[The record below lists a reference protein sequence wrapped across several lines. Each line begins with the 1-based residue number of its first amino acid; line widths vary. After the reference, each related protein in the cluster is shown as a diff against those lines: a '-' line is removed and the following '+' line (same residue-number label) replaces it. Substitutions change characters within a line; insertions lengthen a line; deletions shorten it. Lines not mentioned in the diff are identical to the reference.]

1 MIVLNVGILYIS
13 FVDLSRGNDRS
24 IILGMLLYPIKLYFK
39 NLPIFITTVA
49 ALCLNIATWI
59 WLLIE
64 IRPQTEPVFLHYNI
78 LFGVDYVGEWWQ
90 VLYLP
95 ISGIVIIIVNAVMG
109 WLLFGRDKFLA
120 QILNG
125 ISLFCQLFL
134 LIAAALLV
142 FLNA

>member
-1 MIVLNVGILYIS
+1 MQ
-13 FVDLSRGNDRS
+13 
-24 IILGMLLYPIKLYFK
+24 LYPVKLYFK
-39 NLPIFITTVA
+39 HWPTL
-49 ALCLNIATWI
+49 LCSGVSLFLNIVIWV

-95 ISGIVIIIVNAVMG
+95 ISGLVIIIVNAVMG
-109 WLLFGRDKFLA
+109 WLLFSRDKFLA

>member
-1 MIVLNVGILYIS
+1 MQ
-13 FVDLSRGNDRS
+13 
-24 IILGMLLYPIKLYFK
+24 LYPIKLYFK
-39 NLPIFITTVA
+39 NWPIFITTVVS
-49 ALCLNIATWI
+49 LCMNVATWV

-64 IRPQTEPVFLHYNI
+64 IRPQTDPVFLHYNI

-95 ISGIVIIIVNAVMG
+95 ISGLVIIVVNAVMG

-120 QILNG
+120 RILNS

-134 LIAAALLV
+134 LIATALLI

>member
-1 MIVLNVGILYIS
+1 MQ
-13 FVDLSRGNDRS
+13 
-24 IILGMLLYPIKLYFK
+24 LYPIKLYFK
-39 NLPIFITTVA
+39 NWPIFITTVV
-49 ALCLNIATWI
+49 ALCLNIAAWI

-95 ISGIVIIIVNAVMG
+95 ISGLVIIIVNAVMG
-109 WLLFGRDKFLA
+109 WLLFSRDKFLA

-134 LIAAALLV
+134 FIAAALLV
-142 FLNA
+142 FLNV

>member
-1 MIVLNVGILYIS
+1 MEYNYSAFMRSYPVKLYIKHWPT
-13 FVDLSRGNDRS
+13 LLC
-24 IILGMLLYPIKLYFK
+24 LGASLL
-39 NLPIFITTVA
+39 
-49 ALCLNIATWI
+49 LNIATWI

-109 WLLFGRDKFLA
+109 WLLFNRDKFLA

-125 ISLFCQLFL
+125 IGLFCQLFL

-142 FLNA
+142 FLNV